1 MDPHQNVSHRVGS
14 PKKERDKLAKE
25 IEFSKE
31 ISRKKK
37 EIKHKKIECPKK
49 MSRKKK
55 EIKQKK
61 DGMSKGKELI
71 PEREREKA
79 RDNAP
84 NPNVY
89 PRP

>member
-71 PEREREKA
+71 PEREREK
-79 RDNAP
+79 
-84 NPNVY
+84 
-89 PRP
+89 